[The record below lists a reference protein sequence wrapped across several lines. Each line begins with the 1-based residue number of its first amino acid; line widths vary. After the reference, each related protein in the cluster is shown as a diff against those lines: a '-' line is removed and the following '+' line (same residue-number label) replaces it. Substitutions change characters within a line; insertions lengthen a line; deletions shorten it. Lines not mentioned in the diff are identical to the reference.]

1 MRRSLRL
8 VLPLALASLTLGACR
23 STSPALSD
31 PAAQA
36 DDAELT
42 RLRTENERLRRLAET
57 GAEAADCPDPEV
69 ARRGETVE
77 ELLTDELFFES
88 GSADL
93 TDAGRERIGGLARR
107 LDRDYRGRRVRV
119 EGHTDTQP
127 IGPTLRVT
135 YPTNWELST
144 ARATQVVRALQD
156 AGLAADRLEA
166 VGMGAYYPAGSNATA
181 DGRARNRRVRVA
193 VLPE

>member
-1 MRRSLRL
+1 MRRLLLVAAL
-8 VLPLALASLTLGACR
+8 VLPLGACR
-23 STSPALSD
+23 STEPALSD
-31 PAAQA
+31 PVAAQ
-36 DDAELT
+36 DDELA
-42 RLRTENERLRRLAET
+42 RLRTENARLRGLAEA
-57 GAEAADCPDPEV
+57 GADCPDPEL

-93 TDAGRERIGGLARR
+93 SDAGRDRIGALARR
-107 LDRDYRGRRVRV
+107 LDRDFRGRRIRV
-119 EGHTDTQP
+119 EGHTDTQA

-144 ARATQVVRALQD
+144 ARATQVVRFLQD
-156 AGLAADRLEA
+156 RGLAADRLEA
-166 VGMGAYYPAGSNATA
+166 VGMGAYYPVASNATA